1 MAKRNS
7 VGSMQQNMHSS
18 SKNFQPAYGTAQDD
32 DVRSSHKH
40 FSCILPYFLV
50 RRIVE
55 FAVLWSPSSPTSWWS
70 SPCQCPSGDVLR
82 SLGVSMNFHQ
92 INEIS
97 LLFRSCKNTRELSS
111 SDLADLYLEE
121 PGVPVSS
128 LSFLVL
134 IFMRKLT
141 WGRRPMMSLLKRL
154 SWSGKA
160 LNHFYL

>member
-50 RRIVE
+50 RRTVE

-70 SPCQCPSGDVLR
+70 SPCPCPSGDVLR

-97 LLFRSCKNTRELSS
+97 LLFRLCKNTRELSF
-111 SDLADLYLEE
+111 SDLGDSNLEE
-121 PGVPVSS
+121 QRVQVSFS
-128 LSFLVL
+128 SCLA
-134 IFMRKLT
+134 LT
-141 WGRRPMMSLLKRL
+141 LTGFDWCPQIITRMWLQWCMM
-154 SWSGKA
+154 
-160 LNHFYL
+160 